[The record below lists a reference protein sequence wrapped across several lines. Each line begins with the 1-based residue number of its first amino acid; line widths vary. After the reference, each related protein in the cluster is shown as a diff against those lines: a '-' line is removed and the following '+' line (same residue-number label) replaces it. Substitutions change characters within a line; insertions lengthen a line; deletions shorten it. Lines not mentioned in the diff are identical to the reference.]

1 MATRIVKVDPFDL
14 VVFGGTGDLAYRKL
28 YPALFHRE
36 RGGQF
41 TEPTRIVGVSR
52 RHLDRDAFRA
62 SVKDALV
69 KFHAVDGE
77 SADALER
84 FLARLD
90 YVAADAMG
98 EAGWSDLR
106 ETLGPD
112 ERIRAFYLATGPDLF
127 CPIAKRLGAE
137 GLASV
142 RSRIIV
148 EKPIGHD
155 GASADAINND
165 IGSVFPESAIFRIDH
180 YLGKESVQNLMA
192 LRFANALLE
201 PVWNNAHIDHVQ
213 ITVAE
218 TLGVEGRG
226 AYYDESG
233 AIRDMVQNH
242 MMQLLCLVAME
253 PPNSMQA
260 DSLRDEKLKVLKALE
275 PIDESNAAAM
285 TVRGQ
290 YRAGFA
296 DGGPVPGY
304 LHDVGKHESNTET
317 FVAMKIA
324 VANWRWAGV
333 PFYLRTGKR
342 LPQRFSEIAV
352 GFRRVPHVIF
362 DMPSDAI
369 PANRLVIRVQ
379 PDEGIKLW
387 MMVKE
392 PGPGGMRLQHLPLDM
407 SFAKAFG
414 MASADAYER
423 LLMDAIRGNAAL
435 FMRRDEVE
443 AAWRFIDPVREAW
456 AAMREPPRPYAAG
469 TWGPNA
475 SVALIERDGR
485 TWNEDITMP
494 NSPLRRDFA
503 DDKELAPAFA
513 EWTAGKLRAA
523 IAERG
528 AALLVVSG
536 GKTPERFF
544 EKLSTQ
550 ALDWTRVAITLADER
565 RVPDDSPRSN
575 ARLVREA
582 LLRNHATVA
591 AFTSLADFAARPKPR
606 NSPRPARASPLFRF
620 PPTWSSLAWAT
631 TDTRRHGFPAPKG
644 SRKRWTPARANS
656 SRRSRRPAPR
666 SRA

>member
-1 MATRIVKVDPFDL
+1 MAARTVKVDPFDL

-36 RGGQF
+36 RSGQF
-41 TEPTRIVGVSR
+41 SEPTRIIGVSR
-52 RHLDRDAFRA
+52 RRLERDAFRD
-62 SVKDALV
+62 SVKDALA
-69 KFHAVDGE
+69 KFN
-77 SADALER
+77 ALEDAPAACVEQ

-90 YVAADAMG
+90 FVAADAMNG
-98 EAGWSDLR
+98 AGWDDLR
-106 ETLGPD
+106 EKLGPD
-112 ERIRAFYLATGPDLF
+112 ERVRAFYLATSPDLF
-127 CPIAKRLGAE
+127 CPIAERLGAE
-137 GLASV
+137 GLATE

-155 GASADAINND
+155 GASAAAINND
-165 IGSVFPESAIFRIDH
+165 IGTVFPERAIFRIDH

-242 MMQLLCLVAME
+242 MLQLLCLTAME
-253 PPNSMQA
+253 PPNSMDA
-260 DSLRDEKLKVLKALE
+260 DALRDEKLKVLKALE
-275 PIDESNAAAM
+275 PIDEGNAVAQ

-304 LHDVGKHESNTET
+304 LHDVGRHESMTET
-317 FVAMKIA
+317 FVAMKVG

-342 LPQRFSEIAV
+342 LPQRFSEIVV
-352 GFRRVPHVIF
+352 GFKRVPHVIF
-362 DMPSDAI
+362 EMPSDSI

-392 PGPGGMRLQHLPLDM
+392 PGPGGMHLVHLPLDM

-414 MASADAYER
+414 MAAADAYER

-443 AAWRFIDPVREAW
+443 AAWRFIDPIREAW
-456 AAMREPPRPYAAG
+456 AALREPPRPYAAG

-485 TWNEDITMP
+485 TWNEDYH
-494 NSPLRRDFA
+494 DV
-503 DDKELAPAFA
+503 E
-513 EWTAGKLRAA
+513 
-523 IAERG
+523 
-528 AALLVVSG
+528 
-536 GKTPERFF
+536 
-544 EKLSTQ
+544 
-550 ALDWTRVAITLADER
+550 
-565 RVPDDSPRSN
+565 
-575 ARLVREA
+575 
-582 LLRNHATVA
+582 
-591 AFTSLADFAARPKPR
+591 
-606 NSPRPARASPLFRF
+606 
-620 PPTWSSLAWAT
+620 
-631 TDTRRHGFPAPKG
+631 
-644 SRKRWTPARANS
+644 
-656 SRRSRRPAPR
+656 
-666 SRA
+666 